1 MWQSSRCPEIWH
13 QMALCRLVPGDNRDR
28 SGRITTHYLL
38 IILVWSADP
47 AVCVSGW
54 HREPV
59 APGSTKI
66 LPTSHTPSGDGGR
79 DQPGYGRKERGR
91 GGKEELVGKAAN
103 LIEGRYAF
111 VEYNTAPNVHEVTA
125 MTSD

>member
-1 MWQSSRCPEIWH
+1 
-13 QMALCRLVPGDNRDR
+13 MALCRAVPGDKRDR

-59 APGSTKI
+59 APGSRKI
-66 LPTSHTPSGDGGR
+66 LPTSLTPSGDGRR
-79 DQPGYGRKERGR
+79 DQPGGEQETAGR
-91 GGKEELVGKAAN
+91 GVKEELVGRKEIC
-103 LIEGRYAF
+103 LCE
-111 VEYNTAPNVHEVTA
+111 
-125 MTSD
+125 M

>member
-13 QMALCRLVPGDNRDR
+13 QMALCRSVPGDNRDR

-66 LPTSHTPSGDGGR
+66 LPTSLTPSGDGGR
-79 DQPGYGRKERGR
+79 DQPGEGRR
-91 GGKEELVGKAAN
+91 EEVLCRGKAAN
-103 LIEGRYAF
+103 LVEGRHA
-111 VEYNTAPNVHEVTA
+111 
-125 MTSD
+125 

>member
-13 QMALCRLVPGDNRDR
+13 QMALCRSVPGDNRDR

-66 LPTSHTPSGDGGR
+66 LPTSLTPLGIEGEISQGREGGR
-79 DQPGYGRKERGR
+79 RR
-91 GGKEELVGKAAN
+91 KEELVGKSAN
-103 LIEGRYAF
+103 LIEGRYRLC
-111 VEYNTAPNVHEVTA
+111 ET
-125 MTSD
+125 

>member
-13 QMALCRLVPGDNRDR
+13 QMALSQSVPGDNRDR

-66 LPTSHTPSGDGGR
+66 LPTSLTPSGDGER
-79 DQPGYGRKERGR
+79 DQPGEGEGGS

-103 LIEGRYAF
+103 LTEGRSAF
-111 VEYNTAPNVHEVTA
+111 VKYNT
-125 MTSD
+125 TSDFRIVMPVTPD

>member
-1 MWQSSRCPEIWH
+1 MWQNSRCPEIWH
-13 QMALCRLVPGDNRDR
+13 QMALCRSVPGDNRDR

-66 LPTSHTPSGDGGR
+66 LPTSLTLLWGWGERSAEGEER
-79 DQPGYGRKERGR
+79 RKR
-91 GGKEELVGKAAN
+91 GGMEELVGKG
-103 LIEGRYAF
+103 GRYK
-111 VEYNTAPNVHEVTA
+111 PW
-125 MTSD
+125 

>member
-13 QMALCRLVPGDNRDR
+13 QMALCRSVPGDNRDR

-59 APGSTKI
+59 ALGSTKI
-66 LPTSHTPSGDGGR
+66 LPTSLTPSGDGGR
-79 DQPGYGRKERGR
+79 DQPG
-91 GGKEELVGKAAN
+91 
-103 LIEGRYAF
+103 EGRREGREGGA
-111 VEYNTAPNVHEVTA
+111 EG
-125 MTSD
+125 